1 MSRRD
6 RVVLLVGGV
15 GGAKLALGMAK
26 VLPPGAL
33 TVVVNTADDFE
44 HLGLHIS
51 PDVDTV
57 MYTLAGIANPA
68 TGWGLSGDTLRAMEM
83 VGRYGGP
90 TWFNLGD
97 ADLGTSLMRTMLLRE
112 GHTLTEVTQQ
122 LSAALGNEHTLLP
135 MSNDPVRTMLD
146 TDAGELFFQG
156 YFVRERWQPAVR
168 GLRFEGAEAAEPGP
182 EVARALEDAT
192 LIVFGPS
199 NPYLSI
205 DPILSIPGIAGRIA
219 ASDAPVVAVTPIIA
233 GEAVKG
239 PTAKLMHEMGIES
252 SPLSVIHHYQD
263 HLDGFILDRADKDLS
278 ATVEGRGV
286 SVLVEQ
292 TYMQTVEDKVN
303 LAASLLSWIEE
314 RFP

>member
-15 GGAKLALGMAK
+15 GGAKLALGLAK

-33 TVVVNTADDFE
+33 TVVVNTADDLE

-68 TGWGLSGDTLRAMEM
+68 TGWGLSGDTLRAMET
-83 VGRYGGP
+83 VGGYGGP

-97 ADLGTSLMRTMLLRE
+97 ADLGTSLLRTMLLHE
-112 GHTLTEVTQQ
+112 GRTLTEVTKR
-122 LSAALGNEHTLLP
+122 LSAALGIAHALLP
-135 MSNDPVRTMLD
+135 MSDDRVRTVLD
-146 TDAGELFFQG
+146 TDAGELFFQA
-156 YFVRERWQPAVR
+156 YFVRERWQPVVH
-168 GLRFEGAEAAEPGP
+168 GLRFEGAETAEPSP
-182 EVARALEDAT
+182 EVAAALEQAT

-205 DPILSIPGIAGRIA
+205 DPILAIPGIASRIA

-239 PTAKLMHEMGIES
+239 PTAKLMHEMGIEA
-252 SPLSVIHHYQD
+252 SPLSVVHHYQD
-263 HLDGFILDRADKDLS
+263 HLDGFILDRADEDLT
-278 ATVEGRGV
+278 AAVEGRGV
-286 SVLVEQ
+286 RVLVEQ
-292 TYMQTVEDKVN
+292 TYMQTVEDKVT
-303 LAASLLSWIEE
+303 LAASLLSWVEE